1 MQPATGTD
9 RAAPAGIRRMVA
21 ADVDA
26 ALDLL
31 RRGDFGERDGF
42 LQWALPQPGI
52 TAFVAE
58 TDGRLVGTGIAS
70 AHGAV
75 GWVGMI
81 FVTPAW
87 RGSGWGRRL
96 TRAVID
102 RLEDQGCRSI
112 VLIASPLGRPIYERE
127 GFAVLDDQV
136 RFTIDSIAPGEDDG
150 DSRLRPYTPDDLG
163 SVIDIDRFAT
173 GEDRS
178 TVLRPLLRPST
189 TTVAIG
195 RDGRVGG
202 FLIRPPWRGAA
213 VIAPDPTDALR
224 LLERRRRMPGFSGR
238 TGAGLLASNLRGRAL
253 LRAAGWVEEL
263 GNVRMVRGDPLDW
276 HPDAIWA
283 QLRGALG

>member
-1 MQPATGTD
+1 MNPRTPTD

-42 LQWALPQPGI
+42 LPWALRQPAI
-52 TAFVAE
+52 TPFVAE
-58 TDGRLVGTGIAS
+58 SDGRLVGTGIAS
-70 AHGAV
+70 AHGRV

-87 RGSGWGRRL
+87 RGSGWGKRL

-127 GFAVLDDQV
+127 GFAALDDQV
-136 RFTIDSIAPGEDDG
+136 RFTIDSLPPGTTGPVDG
-150 DSRLRPYTPDDLG
+150 LRPFAAADL
-163 SVIDIDRFAT
+163 DAALTLDRFGT

-178 TVLRPLLRPST
+178 VVLRELLTPET
-189 TTVAIG
+189 TTVAVDREG
-195 RDGRVGG
+195 EVRG

-213 VIAPDPTDALR
+213 VIAPDPADALR
-224 LLERRRRMPGFSGR
+224 LLEHRRRMPGISGR
-238 TGAGLLASNLRGRAL
+238 TGAGLLASNVHGRAL
-253 LRAAGWVEEL
+253 LRAAGWVEEIR
-263 GNVRMVRGDPLDW
+263 NVRMLRGEPLDW
-276 HPDAIWA
+276 HPEAIWA